1 MCGSFINPFPR
12 CRCNSNYCFL
22 VLMKLRGTDE
32 VSEDMEEMKEE
43 SQHMKMEKKVTILEL
58 FRSPIYRQPIFVAIM
73 LQLSQQ
79 LSGINAVSQRTK

>member
-1 MCGSFINPFPR
+1 M
-12 CRCNSNYCFL
+12 
-22 VLMKLRGTDE
+22 MKLRGTDE

-43 SQHMKMEKKVTILEL
+43 SQHMKREKKVTILEL

-79 LSGINAVSQRTK
+79 LSGINAVSQRTKVESLCPTQCHIDETCHTI